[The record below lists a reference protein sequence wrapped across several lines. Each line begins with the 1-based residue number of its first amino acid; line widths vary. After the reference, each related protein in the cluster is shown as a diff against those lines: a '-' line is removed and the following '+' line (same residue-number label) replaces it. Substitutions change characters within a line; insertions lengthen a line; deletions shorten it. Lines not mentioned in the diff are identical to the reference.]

1 MLKLSERKKEKQELL
16 GQLKKTFS
24 GYTYI
29 HTHMYVYTESRCSA
43 SQPAVC
49 LTGKGNDKLV
59 SSCKWGGVL
68 FHFFF
73 LWSTFWF
80 FIITAPQILMT
91 VSRGARMKHVPRAA
105 VFAGP
110 WHLLFSSPPCSPL
123 YLPTPPCLLWRWI
136 LHSHAAAGRGVL
148 KCPFGN
154 RFSKY
159 NKKHTWLCLLPLS
172 LLL

>member
-59 SSCKWGGVL
+59 SLCK
-68 FHFFF
+68 
-73 LWSTFWF
+73 
-80 FIITAPQILMT
+80 
-91 VSRGARMKHVPRAA
+91 
-105 VFAGP
+105 
-110 WHLLFSSPPCSPL
+110 
-123 YLPTPPCLLWRWI
+123 
-136 LHSHAAAGRGVL
+136 
-148 KCPFGN
+148 
-154 RFSKY
+154 
-159 NKKHTWLCLLPLS
+159 
-172 LLL
+172 